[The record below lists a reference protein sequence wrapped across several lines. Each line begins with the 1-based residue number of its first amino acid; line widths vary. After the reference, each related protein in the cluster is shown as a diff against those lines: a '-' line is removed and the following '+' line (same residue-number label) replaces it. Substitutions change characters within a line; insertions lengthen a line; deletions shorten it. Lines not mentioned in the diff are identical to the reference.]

1 MGCGSL
7 LLAAVVDI
15 RLTGNKRAVLIV
27 WNGPWLD
34 EECSVGGKNAD
45 AITHDDVGR
54 QLKLRIASD
63 RSKQCHGLLRLS
75 LMTASGKQQ

>member
-15 RLTGNKRAVLIV
+15 RLTGNKRAVLV

-34 EECSVGGKNAD
+34 EECSVGGMNAD
-45 AITHDDVGR
+45 AITHDDVVR